1 MLKTTKGHRALLPCS
16 LNDIDSVANLCSN
29 AASFYQST
37 PVVQRQ
43 FFAFGAGVEASA
55 QQFVQGLRAGGR
67 RSLQTKASSPWALT
81 SQNAP
86 SLHVFT
92 QQKIWIHGTMQFA
105 DSMA

>member
-55 QQFVQGLRAGGR
+55 QQFAQGLRAGGR

-86 SLHVFT
+86 KSPCVYPTKDLDTWYDAV
-92 QQKIWIHGTMQFA
+92 A